1 MERDQPDGATS
12 DDDQV
17 VMKIGGCGSGR
28 EGSRAARMN
37 IEQILRMVVEH
48 FVLNKIKN
56 GL

>member
-1 MERDQPDGATS
+1 
-12 DDDQV
+12 V